1 LLPKKGILQSISH
14 TILNAQNVTT
24 HTHTELGMRQ
34 CIAVLLVDIHATLPL
49 VEHVQ
54 HDLQQG
60 VVRILAVDHVWQRP
74 SCWWLR
80 NKGNSLS
87 HAFDG
92 VKLMLANVLV
102 VWVFFNSTNLDISKV
117 VAMRLRFHC
126 LS

>member
-1 LLPKKGILQSISH
+1 MSQ
-14 TILNAQNVTT
+14 

-49 VEHVQ
+49 VEHVH

-74 SCWWLR
+74 LCRWLR
-80 NKGNSLS
+80 NKGNSPIGLS

-92 VKLMLANVLV
+92 ELKLMLATVLV
-102 VWVFFNSTNLDISKV
+102 VLVVCAFFNSTNLDISKV